1 MREYR
6 KLIWDSAL
14 EWLEARADM
23 RMVREHMSLFS
34 VSSPG
39 GFPEVYLRLLQSLS
53 NRQGMPNTIG
63 EVNKNLSVV
72 FCEFNHRQTLQRYL
86 GNWENLFDTIQRVMH
101 PPSRMD
107 KSNPHSYW
115 VIFCKGSIS
124 GAEYLAKFDT
134 LEDFLQYVTDFDE
147 KPTTRQALP
156 FLMGHE
162 IFGYGFSLACD
173 FLKELG
179 FSNYAKPDTHLID
192 IFSGLGVSSRSSLDV
207 FRTVSLMASEVGETP
222 YAVDKAF
229 WLIGSGKLYLYDV
242 QFETSKR
249 EFIEQVRTNW
259 KRMTRA

>member
-6 KLIWDSAL
+6 KFIWDSAL
-14 EWLEARADM
+14 SYLEARADM
-23 RMVREHMSLFS
+23 RIVREHMSLSS

-39 GFPEVYLRLLQSLS
+39 SFSEVYLRLLQSLS
-53 NRQGMPNTIG
+53 NRQGMPNTFG
-63 EVNKNLSVV
+63 EVKNLSAV
-72 FCEFNHRQTLQRYL
+72 FCEFNHRQTLQRYS
-86 GNWENLFDTIQRVMH
+86 GNWENLFDTIQRDIQ

-107 KSNPHSYW
+107 KSNPRSYW

-124 GAEYLAKFDT
+124 GAEYLAKFFT

-147 KPTTRQALP
+147 KPTTRPALP
-156 FLMGHE
+156 FLMGYE

-207 FRTVSLMASEVGETP
+207 FRAVSLMASEVGEAP

-249 EFIEQVRTNW
+249 EFIEQVRNNW
-259 KRMTRA
+259 ESMTRA